1 MNIQNLVLDI
11 NKKCNQIVTAN
22 VGEVGSRFL
31 KINIIDNGMPVD
43 LTGVTVYLYAK
54 KADDTKVF
62 NTVKVEDA
70 KQGIVLVEITSQV
83 LAIEG
88 LIKLTLLLVKDN
100 ARLATKIFNLKVDE
114 TIIDDEAIESANEFG
129 ALTESLSKLG
139 EWNSYFEET
148 SGKIE
153 EKYTERLNQ
162 VDSQLEHIQNKQ
174 KISITDFNSKGDG
187 VTDNTENFKEAI
199 NKAEEEGTT
208 IVIPYGEFFTNE
220 LQVNK
225 GITIEG
231 FGWSGGFD
239 DVVGS
244 VIKCDGRLF
253 NIFGNGSNNRCE
265 GFTLRNIAIKCKAK
279 DLETILIKD
288 AGRFSFENVLI
299 QIEEKENSNTENY
312 GIRVLGGSNMGTYR
326 NYFKNVH
333 LPNAVNGIQLKGVD
347 DTVNNTHFI
356 FTDIFA
362 DKTAISLKNDSDYDM
377 NVITINE
384 CCLQKKEREGNFL
397 EILGNSKLI
406 DCVTISNT
414 RFENFNL
421 NPGEK
426 DIIKVEN
433 SSRVMLLNNSIFSE
447 KVNIV
452 DDNNC
457 ISVLFPQPFGPG
469 NWDGK
474 SLIRNLD
481 TDNLRINSNISL
493 LDSEGAYKLRLT
505 NGTILDALL
514 QQNNMICLNSNT
526 KIGFNHNGTTK
537 ATINDSLLQLY
548 SGLNINL
555 SDGDIVVNGYG
566 GKGSVQA
573 KQFKVGDNVVIRER
587 QNAISNLTSTDTT
600 QTIVAKV
607 NAILA
612 MLRTH
617 GLIEKS

>member
-1 MNIQNLVLDI
+1 M
-11 NKKCNQIVTAN
+11 A
-22 VGEVGSRFL
+22 
-31 KINIIDNGMPVD
+31 ID
-43 LTGVTVYLYAK
+43 TIKFKRGVK
-54 KADDTKVF
+54 
-62 NTVKVEDA
+62 
-70 KQGIVLVEITSQV
+70 
-83 LAIEG
+83 
-88 LIKLTLLLVKDN
+88 
-100 ARLATKIFNLKVDE
+100 
-114 TIIDDEAIESANEFG
+114 
-129 ALTESLSKLG
+129 SKLKNLSYG
-139 EWNSYFEET
+139 EPAYISDENELYIGTEDGVE
-148 SGKIE
+148 KITRNKE
-153 EKYTERLNQ
+153 VAELS
-162 VDSQLEHIQNKQ
+162 SQLEHIQNKQ

-208 IVIPYGEFFTNE
+208 IVVPYGEFFTNE

-347 DTVNNTHFI
+347 DTVNNTHFV

-362 DKTAISLKNDSDYDM
+362 DKTAISLKNYSNYDM

-384 CCLQKKEREGNFL
+384 CCLQKKEREGNYL

-433 SSRVMLLNNSIFSE
+433 SSRVMFLNNSIFSE

-457 ISVLFPQPFGPG
+457 ISVLFPQPIGPG

-481 TDNLRINSNISL
+481 ADNLRINSNISL

-505 NGTILDALL
+505 NGAILDVLL
-514 QQNNMICLNSNT
+514 QRNNMTCLNGST
-526 KIGFNHNGTTK
+526 KIAFSPSGTTK
-537 ATINDSLLQLY
+537 VTLDDSLLQLY
-548 SGLNINL
+548 SGLGINL
-555 SDGDIVVNGYG
+555 SDGDIVVNGYAG
-566 GKGSVQA
+566 RGSVVA
-573 KQFKVGDNVVIRER
+573 KLFKVGDNVVIRER
-587 QNAISNLTSTDTT
+587 QSAIPNLTSSDTT
-600 QTIVAKV
+600 QTIVAKI
-607 NAILA
+607 NTILA

-617 GLIEKS
+617 GLIES